1 MFIRETVI
9 RKLGFLLLDIACV
22 VVSLFFANWLRFG
35 RITLTEQDFLYIYS
49 MGFAILMAVF
59 AHAVLQ
65 LDKKLFER
73 RWYEELA
80 SVLKLF
86 FFVLMGF
93 LLFLYFTKEG
103 ARFARLQLIYFSVF
117 FVVLDFLAHLAAK
130 DLIVKSM
137 QKSDA
142 RKRVLLV
149 TTSDKC
155 DRIFEQLTHRNNWY
169 YMISGI
175 VLLDEDRTGET
186 INGIPVIAGAKNM
199 IDVCRDIVVDGVFL
213 NLSYDQRASFD
224 IRTMLQEFRKTGATV
239 MVNVDA
245 LEMAPG
251 ENRRLENLG
260 FFKVVSYADR
270 FRTPFEAIIKRV
282 VDIIGAIVGL
292 LITGVISLFLVPAI
306 VIESPGSPF
315 YSQVRV
321 GRNGRHFNIYKFRSM
336 VRDADAKK
344 AELMAQNEMKG
355 AMFKMEDDP
364 RITRVG
370 RFIRKHSIDEMPQF
384 WNVLKGDMS
393 LVGTRPP
400 TVEEAE
406 SYRIDQKRRLSI
418 TPGLTGLWQVS
429 GRSDIYDFE
438 EVVKMDTEYIENW
451 SLLLDA
457 KLLLQTVGIVFTGK
471 GAR

>member
-103 ARFARLQLIYFSVF
+103 ARFARLQLIYFSFF
-117 FVVLDFLAHLAAK
+117 FVVLDFLSHLAAK

-213 NLSYDQRASFD
+213 NLSYDQRALFD
-224 IRTMLQEFRKTGATV
+224 IRTMLHEFRKTGATV

-270 FRTPFEAIIKRV
+270 FRTPLEAIIKRV